1 MDVERVNSRIHVCA
15 RLRPLIAED
24 YKLGNVVRSAP
35 ERCVHLSKDGQ
46 TIKLTKDAFDA
57 KLYRVDHTFDEAAS
71 QLDVYNLSLKKIVV
85 EAINGYNGT
94 GIVYGQTG
102 SGKSHTIFGS
112 EKEPGLVQLAISDVF
127 EEVRTRFS
135 KELVANVLVSFYQLY
150 LEQAYDLLSTVAS
163 VSPKQLECV
172 ALGVREDAVKGTFV
186 ENLQY
191 MYVDDEAST
200 MEVVR
205 MGLRNRRVH
214 STTYNMNSSRSHAI
228 FQMYLDFEERDEAS
242 AQSQK
247 AGNNSEARK
256 LDIRRRVL
264 TFVDLAGSERV
275 QTHHQAKSK
284 AQFKEAVAINK
295 SISALGNCIQ
305 ALASMSQQQQEGSVE
320 GGGNAF
326 LSASSGSNKISH
338 VPFRDCKLTRLLAE
352 PLGGNSKT
360 CIIVNIGPCAYNLE
374 ETSSTLKFARRWV
387 LSLVFTPVLL
397 ASFWFVCRAMTI
409 RKRVKKGEIEQ
420 LQVQDVLSEAT
431 SPVRAPSPPRI
442 SLGGKK
448 VTSMKVARVVVRDS
462 PEERQQGRHR
472 YADSEQDV
480 TPSVDFGDG
489 QPGEKEEYA
498 GTLSR
503 SNSGYF
509 LHLPAGSAFDRY
521 GSQHEGAELGGP
533 APQSVR
539 LNLGDFLRACQTGG
553 LGAKLPDPG
562 TAGGGSEVPPS
573 LLSALVGAVGPQ
585 SPMKPVQQSFP
596 TLPTATSIALHM
608 PSYVSEEFMQDV
620 PEQTA
625 ETGPLTLDIT
635 FSPIAATSQSYS
647 ESPFTAGSS
656 SAPGPVSLSWPA
668 SLLSPAATSSARTPS
683 TSFPS
688 SRPTTATTETL
699 AQEPCDAASSAPRT
713 PFGAHNIHL
722 PSPHPNLDNV
732 PRLSHED
739 SNNASSVASPVTP
752 WQPSLVAGPVP
763 MSLDSERSTA
773 ASNGAAEPAADEE
786 ALTQKERRRFV
797 WERGSGDVNHTVD
810 LTPIVSRYRGKGSD
824 VAAVASVPTRSPH
837 KQSDPGDDNLKPPLR
852 DPPRSTSPSKLA
864 GKKVTGF
871 MKYAPAAGSDS
882 AELETDGPDPTLGYS
897 PSAGS
902 SPVRDRQ
909 PSKSPA
915 RPVNGR
921 PPLSAKKPS
930 LVVVTSLAV
939 RDETNSMP
947 RSTPPK
953 PSATPSPPPLHV
965 PSKHPSVGSTGP
977 YNFHRR
983 HPAPSISKALVTPK
997 KKSVNWGDKKSAPS
1011 SETKFSEATSPA
1023 LAATLHPFER
1033 KGYSSPNAQRA
1044 ITPEEVAIKLA
1055 ALGVEGG
1062 ERGGGSVG
1070 SAEEKEV
1077 EGTPQ
1082 TALVKLVQELRDE
1095 VRAIPVL

>member
-1 MDVERVNSRIHVCA
+1 
-15 RLRPLIAED
+15 L
-24 YKLGNVVRSAP
+24 
-35 ERCVHLSKDGQ
+35 
-46 TIKLTKDAFDA
+46 F
-57 KLYRVDHTFDEAAS
+57 
-71 QLDVYNLSLKKIVV
+71 
-85 EAINGYNGT
+85 NGT
-94 GIVYGQTG
+94 YKTQY
-102 SGKSHTIFGS
+102 
-112 EKEPGLVQLAISDVF
+112 
-127 EEVRTRFS
+127 VRTAYPIHNHRQSSLRLQHFS
-135 KELVANVLVSFYQLY
+135 NKDPEMLQHGKTPCSLISLVG
-150 LEQAYDLLSTVAS
+150 
-163 VSPKQLECV
+163 CV
-172 ALGVREDAVKGTFV
+172 ALALLGLKILSILAPIFANFFAPAPPKVVVELTKEEREEKLEGYPKFDYKKLVGEKNTVHYWDPSTLDYFGSTKAMNKADVCEAVKRARAAQDVWRNSTFKTRKLLMRTMLRYIT

-420 LQVQDVLSEAT
+420 LQVQEVLSEAT

-480 TPSVDFGDG
+480 THSVDFGEG

-539 LNLGDFLRACQTGG
+539 LNLGDFLRACQAGG
-553 LGAKLPDPG
+553 LGG
-562 TAGGGSEVPPS
+562 
-573 LLSALVGAVGPQ
+573 
-585 SPMKPVQQSFP
+585 
-596 TLPTATSIALHM
+596 
-608 PSYVSEEFMQDV
+608 
-620 PEQTA
+620 
-625 ETGPLTLDIT
+625 
-635 FSPIAATSQSYS
+635 
-647 ESPFTAGSS
+647 
-656 SAPGPVSLSWPA
+656 
-668 SLLSPAATSSARTPS
+668 
-683 TSFPS
+683 
-688 SRPTTATTETL
+688 
-699 AQEPCDAASSAPRT
+699 
-713 PFGAHNIHL
+713 
-722 PSPHPNLDNV
+722 
-732 PRLSHED
+732 
-739 SNNASSVASPVTP
+739 
-752 WQPSLVAGPVP
+752 
-763 MSLDSERSTA
+763 
-773 ASNGAAEPAADEE
+773 
-786 ALTQKERRRFV
+786 
-797 WERGSGDVNHTVD
+797 
-810 LTPIVSRYRGKGSD
+810 
-824 VAAVASVPTRSPH
+824 
-837 KQSDPGDDNLKPPLR
+837 
-852 DPPRSTSPSKLA
+852 
-864 GKKVTGF
+864 
-871 MKYAPAAGSDS
+871 
-882 AELETDGPDPTLGYS
+882 
-897 PSAGS
+897 
-902 SPVRDRQ
+902 
-909 PSKSPA
+909 
-915 RPVNGR
+915 
-921 PPLSAKKPS
+921 
-930 LVVVTSLAV
+930 
-939 RDETNSMP
+939 
-947 RSTPPK
+947 
-953 PSATPSPPPLHV
+953 
-965 PSKHPSVGSTGP
+965 
-977 YNFHRR
+977 
-983 HPAPSISKALVTPK
+983 
-997 KKSVNWGDKKSAPS
+997 
-1011 SETKFSEATSPA
+1011 
-1023 LAATLHPFER
+1023 
-1033 KGYSSPNAQRA
+1033 
-1044 ITPEEVAIKLA
+1044 
-1055 ALGVEGG
+1055 
-1062 ERGGGSVG
+1062 
-1070 SAEEKEV
+1070 
-1077 EGTPQ
+1077 
-1082 TALVKLVQELRDE
+1082 
-1095 VRAIPVL
+1095 